1 MIKKF
6 VEVRCDYREPETNKY
21 YIDGWE
27 SDDDDAEGI
36 TLATVDEDGKI
47 VFDVE
52 EMQREFEWK
61 LKKITKNFSNGD

>member
-1 MIKKF
+1 M
-6 VEVRCDYREPETNKY
+6 DNNNLPPEIIEIGVY
-21 YIDGWE
+21 WYE
-27 SDDDDAEGI
+27 
-36 TLATVDEDGKI
+36 DEDGKI